1 MQYQALEVC
10 LYLTSIALADGK
22 NRTKGLASSVWI
34 SAGRI
39 SSWPSFPASPFSR
52 LFGSTSSRPRPPSSP
67 SERLAKLQTSS
78 SPSSPSLP
86 PQLRF
91 LALFPVFFFGAFFAI
106 DFFAPFTT
114 FLAAF
119 FSVRFGAF
127 DDLLIDLTAF
137 FTGAGVFLAAALRI
151 RLATVLTAVSASAP
165 AAAATKSV
173 ICSPTGFLGS
183 FCSSFCLVS

>member
-1 MQYQALEVC
+1 
-10 LYLTSIALADGK
+10 LYLTSIAFADGK
-22 NRTKGLASSVWI
+22 NRSKGLASSVWI

-91 LALFPVFFFGAFFAI
+91 FGLFPVFFFDAFFAI

-119 FSVRFGAF
+119 FSVCFGDAF

-137 FTGAGVFLAAALRI
+137 FTGAGVFLAAALRSLGNCLD
-151 RLATVLTAVSASAP
+151 R
-165 AAAATKSV
+165 
-173 ICSPTGFLGS
+173 GFSQCACCGS
-183 FCSSFCLVS
+183 DQVRDLFA